1 MKRAILTVLSILVS
15 ATVLAILIMSIVYS
29 CSESRVVDK
38 GMMAYYGSM
47 TRSVEN
53 RSDNDYLEK
62 FQGKWIEDGNNNF
75 FFVLEFEKDNLT
87 IKHNDKI
94 EFTGKVESSR
104 SNPNYVRI
112 VNQDGSASSPF
123 YEVEY
128 RDGELKTYM
137 VLYDDESMTEYTF
150 VKSH

>member
-38 GMMAYYGSM
+38 GLMTYYGSM
-47 TRSVEN
+47 TGNVES
-53 RSDNDYLEK
+53 RSDNEYLEK
-62 FQGKWIEDGNNNF
+62 FQGKWIEDGHNNYL
-75 FFVLEFEKDNLT
+75 FVLEFEENNLT

-112 VNQDGSASSPF
+112 VDQGDSGSSPF
-123 YEVEY
+123 YEFEY
-128 RDGELKTYM
+128 IDGELKTYM
-137 VLYDDESMTEYTF
+137 VVYDYECMTEYTF